1 MTNQLPLGLYV
12 HYPWCKRKCPY
23 CDFNSHPKNE
33 SLITDK
39 SYLNV
44 LLQDFQK
51 NLTYIDNRKFLS
63 VYFGGGTP
71 SLLAPDLMAL
81 LLKEISPYVTSDT
94 EISMEANPGTV
105 DKDRL
110 KAYKDIGIN
119 RISLGVQSFND
130 KSLKLLGRIHDGKTA
145 LNACKAI
152 VEAGFDNFNLD
163 IMHGLPLQHNQEAL
177 EDLNKAI
184 DTGCNHLSWYELTI
198 EEDTYFGAHPPKL
211 PNEDELSL
219 IEESGF
225 ELLAKANF
233 DRYEVSGYTKNKRC
247 LHNQNYWY
255 FGDYLGIGAG
265 AHSKIKLKD
274 TTYRKANLEDP
285 KAYMQSV
292 ENNSVKFFKVDKDS
306 LPFEFMLNRLR
317 IFDKVK
323 IDEFTNTTA
332 LDFSVVED
340 KLHKACDK
348 GLLVIENDSFYL
360 TKLGRWMLN
369 DILEMF
375 L

>member
-1 MTNQLPLGLYV
+1 MAA
-12 HYPWCKRKCPY
+12 
-23 CDFNSHPKNE
+23 E
-33 SLITDK
+33 
-39 SYLNV
+39 V
-44 LLQDFQK
+44 L
-51 NLTYIDNRKFLS
+51 
-63 VYFGGGTP
+63 
-71 SLLAPDLMAL
+71 
-81 LLKEISPYVTSDT
+81 
-94 EISMEANPGTV
+94 
-105 DKDRL
+105 
-110 KAYKDIGIN
+110 
-119 RISLGVQSFND
+119 
-130 KSLKLLGRIHDGKTA
+130 
-145 LNACKAI
+145 
-152 VEAGFDNFNLD
+152 
-163 IMHGLPLQHNQEAL
+163 
-177 EDLNKAI
+177 
-184 DTGCNHLSWYELTI
+184 
-198 EEDTYFGAHPPKL
+198 
-211 PNEDELSL
+211 
-219 IEESGF
+219 
-225 ELLAKANF
+225 ELLIPLRFVSLVFRGEAISVG
-233 DRYEVSGYTKNKRC
+233 YEVSGYTKNKRC

-274 TTYRKANLEDP
+274 ITYRKANLEDP

>member
-1 MTNQLPLGLYV
+1 MSSKLPIGLYI
-12 HYPWCKRKCPY
+12 HYPWCIKKCPY
-23 CDFNSHPKNE
+23 CDFNSFPK
-33 SLITDK
+33 DK
-39 SYLNV
+39 SNCSDENYLNAV
-44 LLQDFQK
+44 LSDFRQ
-51 NLTYIDNRKFLS
+51 NQSYLGDRKFVS

-71 SLLAPDLMAL
+71 SLFPPKLMEKV
-81 LLKEISPYVTSDT
+81 LKEISPFLTDAT

-105 DKDRL
+105 SLDLLKD
-110 KAYKDIGIN
+110 YKSIGIN
-119 RISLGVQSFND
+119 RLSLGVQSFDD
-130 KSLKLLGRIHDGKTA
+130 KCLKALGRIHNSKTA
-145 LNACKAI
+145 IESCEAI
-152 VEAGFDNFNLD
+152 VKAGFDNFNLD
-163 IMHGLPLQHNQEAL
+163 IMHGLPNQTLDMAL
-177 EDLNKAI
+177 NDIKTANSL
-184 DTGCNHLSWYELTI
+184 GCNHLSWYELTL

-211 PNEDELSL
+211 PNEDELTE
-219 IEESGF
+219 IEENGF
-225 ELLAKANF
+225 LLLEELGFN
-233 DRYEVSGYTKNKRC
+233 RYEVSGFTKDKRC